1 MKLTQLFES
10 KKEAKQRNPVAQE
23 LRANPQ
29 FKSKTEIDKKKEV
42 KKGYQKH
49 KNKVDEST
57 DVDTAYV
64 KKVIAQHSDEYKKF
78 LDTGDLMDAPSVYE
92 KLFAYF
98 HFETGEMPYGTAKA
112 RDGDPYVW
120 IADKLADL
128 GLAEQVDYKT
138 VDRFHKKLD
147 KLVHKTFGHS
157 SDEKKEN
164 IEVEENNMSTGTVG
178 YGKKGKTRRA
188 TGIDDNP
195 YNHNEGE
202 DHPALVN
209 AALWNMKDIYQT
221 IMAGEEVSE
230 DDMFSYGDV
239 LQYLDMS
246 GIPGYDF
253 YEDFIDTVSTA
264 VSQAQP
270 GGFAGQGD
278 AVLVDKKFAS
288 KIKTLYQQFKA
299 ATANIKGIKEELG
312 ADKEQQIKAW
322 ANKYKKYEGDNGDP
336 LPAGFLEYHLNTGV
350 PTDSIEAGEVKKYV
364 DKYGDDALGDLSME
378 QVHDNPN
385 DFPITNAFLKDLE
398 KIFGYIPHGDEVEE
412 IADVLRY
419 YDGSKGIKEEQEDV
433 NEADLNAWYAEQY
446 AKELAE
452 KEGKTWSRMSYGD
465 KEDYRKIANK
475 KYGVVKSEDVN
486 EDLDDEARN
495 FIDYIQ
501 DQGYKILSQGAG
513 PRGISIEYQDR
524 EGGVHQVDFKDGKTF
539 KEQDDVPT
547 QKGRDAKHDVLTPRA
562 KNKVLQQIKHDA
574 NKDRRSASKDIERMA
589 KLAGIS
595 TASTDESVDQEAGIG
610 HKGINLKFK
619 IKDLIQLSKKYK
631 PQSIDPR
638 QFQKQIDSRQE
649 DKSKSS
655 ARVAQA
661 DLSYPIIV
669 VDFGNNDLMI
679 ADGTHR
685 AQKAIQLNQ
694 KINAII
700 IPIADMGQFRVD
712 QLEATQDLTRQLNP
726 LRGVVGTNTSAQMTA
741 KGLDALSKGQ
751 RPTPQQVKAV
761 EPYVSSMAK
770 AMQDPKTSAQMR
782 NIIKKVN

>member
-253 YEDFIDTVSTA
+253 YENFIDTVSTA

-278 AVLVDKKFAS
+278 AVLVDKKFAP

-299 ATANIKGIKEELG
+299 ATAKTKG
-312 ADKEQQIKAW
+312 
-322 ANKYKKYEGDNGDP
+322 
-336 LPAGFLEYHLNTGV
+336 
-350 PTDSIEAGEVKKYV
+350 VK
-364 DKYGDDALGDLSME
+364 
-378 QVHDNPN
+378 
-385 DFPITNAFLKDLE
+385 
-398 KIFGYIPHGDEVEE
+398 EVE
-412 IADVLRY
+412 D
-419 YDGSKGIKEEQEDV
+419 DHDEDV
-433 NEADLNAWYAEQY
+433 ND
-446 AKELAE
+446 
-452 KEGKTWSRMSYGD
+452 
-465 KEDYRKIANK
+465 
-475 KYGVVKSEDVN
+475 
-486 EDLDDEARN
+486 
-495 FIDYIQ
+495 
-501 DQGYKILSQGAG
+501 ILRLS
-513 PRGISIEYQDR
+513 GI
-524 EGGVHQVDFKDGKTF
+524 K
-539 KEQDDVPT
+539 
-547 QKGRDAKHDVLTPRA
+547 
-562 KNKVLQQIKHDA
+562 
-574 NKDRRSASKDIERMA
+574 
-589 KLAGIS
+589 
-595 TASTDESVDQEAGIG
+595 
-610 HKGINLKFK
+610 
-619 IKDLIQLSKKYK
+619 
-631 PQSIDPR
+631 
-638 QFQKQIDSRQE
+638 
-649 DKSKSS
+649 
-655 ARVAQA
+655 
-661 DLSYPIIV
+661 
-669 VDFGNNDLMI
+669 
-679 ADGTHR
+679 
-685 AQKAIQLNQ
+685 
-694 KINAII
+694 
-700 IPIADMGQFRVD
+700 
-712 QLEATQDLTRQLNP
+712 
-726 LRGVVGTNTSAQMTA
+726 
-741 KGLDALSKGQ
+741 
-751 RPTPQQVKAV
+751 
-761 EPYVSSMAK
+761 
-770 AMQDPKTSAQMR
+770 
-782 NIIKKVN
+782 

>member
-10 KKEAKQRNPVAQE
+10 SKKEVKQRNPVAQE

-112 RDGDPYVW
+112 RDGDPYNW
-120 IADKLADL
+120 IADKLYDL
-128 GLAEQVDYKT
+128 GLAEQVDHKT
-138 VDRFHKKLD
+138 IDQFHKKLD

-164 IEVEENNMSTGTVG
+164 I
-178 YGKKGKTRRA
+178 
-188 TGIDDNP
+188 
-195 YNHNEGE
+195 GE
-202 DHPALVN
+202 DDVDAVYPGTGDIYGYTWNCKKCGTENEFSMSRQDAQEYIDEWEREHEDDDTYGSGSSALV
-209 AALWNMKDIYQT
+209 
-221 IMAGEEVSE
+221 
-230 DDMFSYGDV
+230 
-239 LQYLDMS
+239 
-246 GIPGYDF
+246 
-253 YEDFIDTVSTA
+253 
-264 VSQAQP
+264 
-270 GGFAGQGD
+270 
-278 AVLVDKKFAS
+278 
-288 KIKTLYQQFKA
+288 
-299 ATANIKGIKEELG
+299 
-312 ADKEQQIKAW
+312 
-322 ANKYKKYEGDNGDP
+322 
-336 LPAGFLEYHLNTGV
+336 
-350 PTDSIEAGEVKKYV
+350 
-364 DKYGDDALGDLSME
+364 DALDQGEDSGF
-378 QVHDNPN
+378 H
-385 DFPITNAFLKDLE
+385 
-398 KIFGYIPHGDEVEE
+398 Y
-412 IADVLRY
+412 
-419 YDGSKGIKEEQEDV
+419 GSKCVKCGT
-433 NEADLNAWYAEQY
+433 EAKDTFE
-446 AKELAE
+446 
-452 KEGKTWSRMSYGD
+452 
-465 KEDYRKIANK
+465 
-475 KYGVVKSEDVN
+475 

-495 FIDYIQ
+495 FVDYIQ

-539 KEQDDVPT
+539 KEQEDVPT

-562 KNKVLQQIKHDA
+562 KNKVLKQIKHDA

-595 TASTDESVDQEAGIG
+595 TASTDES
-610 HKGINLKFK
+610 
-619 IKDLIQLSKKYK
+619 
-631 PQSIDPR
+631 
-638 QFQKQIDSRQE
+638 
-649 DKSKSS
+649 
-655 ARVAQA
+655 
-661 DLSYPIIV
+661 
-669 VDFGNNDLMI
+669 
-679 ADGTHR
+679 
-685 AQKAIQLNQ
+685 
-694 KINAII
+694 
-700 IPIADMGQFRVD
+700 VD